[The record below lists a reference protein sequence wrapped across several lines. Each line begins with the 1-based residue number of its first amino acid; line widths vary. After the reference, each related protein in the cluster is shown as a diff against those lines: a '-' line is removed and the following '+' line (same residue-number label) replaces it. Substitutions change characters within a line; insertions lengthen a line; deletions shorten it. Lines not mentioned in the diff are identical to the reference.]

1 MISRQ
6 RATTSAAPQPAQ
18 RHNQRSA
25 TTSERSAASQPAS
38 AAQRHNQRAQRSVK
52 TSAATKLPFGTLFA
66 DNVVKCN

>member
-6 RATTSAAPQPAQ
+6 RAATSAAPQPAQ
-18 RHNQRSA
+18 RHSQRSVK
-25 TTSERSAASQPAS
+25 TSERSAASKLAKRQ
-38 AAQRHNQRAQRSVK
+38 NQRSDK

>member
-6 RATTSAAPQPAQ
+6 RVTASAAPQPAQ
-18 RHNQRSA
+18 RHNQRSDK
-25 TTSERSAASQPAS
+25 TSEASKP
-38 AAQRHNQRAQRSVK
+38 AQRHNQRSVK